1 MLANL
6 DAVVAVDANGVVP
19 HNLAVSHGQGVSW
32 AWLDAR
38 LAGDALHLGLGVVA
52 VGAANVAALQEDG
65 GSASWAIYQ
74 REGNDLVDRSNTPSW
89 MCCSQI
95 GCWDACGCGTRRF
108 AACCS
113 QSCFCCSTGHD
124 YAALLA
130 SRSYEPCGRQGG

>member
-32 AWLDAR
+32 AWLDAC
-38 LAGDALHLGLGVVA
+38 LAGDAFHLGLGVVA

-74 REGNDLVDRSNTPSW
+74 REGNDLVDRSNTPGW
-89 MCCSQI
+89 MCCS
-95 GCWDACGCGTRRF
+95 
-108 AACCS
+108 
-113 QSCFCCSTGHD
+113 
-124 YAALLA
+124 
-130 SRSYEPCGRQGG
+130 